1 MDYIEKSDKMNYND
15 ILRNIVKVIAIAMV
29 IFQIYTAAT
38 TPFTAVVQRGV
49 HIGFALAMVFFV
61 FPFKTRSGRTFPLVD
76 IVLCLMGISSAYYIV
91 TNYHTIANRAGIIT
105 NIDILF
111 GIFMVICIIEG
122 TRRTLGLAMPIIASA
137 FLVYNYYGNLI
148 PGEFGHAGF
157 GIPRIINILYAS
169 TEGIFSIPL
178 GVSAT
183 YVGMFVAFG
192 VFLQKTGGGDFFFR
206 FANALLGHVTGGPAK
221 VAVVSSGFMGMM
233 TGSVVANVV
242 TSGTFTIPMMKK
254 VGFEKNFA
262 GAVEAAAS
270 TGGLIMPPVM
280 GAAAF
285 IIAEILGIPYWELV
299 VPAFIPAILY
309 YIALFT
315 AVDLRARVMGIKTIK
330 KDETESVLDVI
341 RDGWYF
347 LLPIIVLVYLISGG
361 ITSVLKA
368 GFYAIVTTLLVAL
381 IFRRDTVKPA
391 KLVEM
396 FEESGKGLIMVATA
410 CACAGIILGVF
421 SLTGLGLK
429 LASLL
434 VALSGGYLIV
444 LLILTMICC
453 IILGMG
459 VSPTAAYIVLA
470 ILVAPA
476 LTQMGV
482 VPLAAHLFIFY
493 FAIYANITPPVAV
506 GAYAA
511 AAISG
516 GEADS
521 TAIKAFRIALPGMIV
536 PFSFAYHSAILLV
549 GSPSQIIFAISTA
562 LIGVLVMTVALE
574 GYFIVKIL
582 WPIRIVF
589 AAAGCILIMPGLVY
603 NLIAFAVIAAALILH
618 LTLVNINKKTKKEV
632 LGQ

>member
-1 MDYIEKSDKMNYND
+1 MDKSEKINKMEYN
-15 ILRNIVKVIAIAMV
+15 NIVGKIVKIIAIAMV

-38 TPFTAVVQRGV
+38 TPFTAVVQRAT
-49 HIGFALAMVFFV
+49 HIGFALAMVFFIY
-61 FPFKTRSGRTFPLVD
+61 PFKTRSGRMFRLVD
-76 IVLCLMGISSAYYIV
+76 IVLSLMGVSSAFYIV
-91 TNYHTIANRAGIIT
+91 SNYHAIADRAGIIT
-105 NIDILF
+105 SIDILF
-111 GIFMVICIIEG
+111 GIFMIICVIEG
-122 TRRTLGLAMPIIASA
+122 TRRTLGLAMPIIASV
-137 FLVYNYYGNLI
+137 FLIYNFFGNLI

-157 GIPRIINILYAS
+157 GIARSINILYAS

-183 YVGMFVAFG
+183 YVGMFVTFG

-206 FANALLGHVTGGPAK
+206 ISNALLGHVKGGPAK
-221 VAVVSSGFMGMM
+221 VAVMTSGFMGMM

-254 VGFEKNFA
+254 VGFDKDFA

-270 TGGLIMPPVM
+270 TGGMIMPPVM

-285 IIAEILGIPYWELV
+285 IIAEVLGISYWKLV

-309 YIALFT
+309 YVAIFT
-315 AVDLRARVMGIKTIK
+315 AVDLRARVLGIKTLK
-330 KDETESVLDVI
+330 KDEMESVLTVI

-347 LLPIIVLVYLISGG
+347 LIPIIVLVYLISGG
-361 ITSVLKA
+361 VTSVLKA

-381 IFRRDTVKPA
+381 IFRRETIKPA
-391 KLVEM
+391 KLMEM
-396 FEESGKGLIMVATA
+396 FEESGRNLIMVATA
-410 CACAGIILGVF
+410 CASAGIILGVF

-434 VALSGGYLIV
+434 VALAGGHLIV
-444 LLILTMICC
+444 LLILTAIVC

-516 GEADS
+516 GKADV
-521 TAIKAFRIALPGMIV
+521 TALKAFRIALPAIIV
-536 PFSFAYHSAILLV
+536 PFSFAYHPTMLLI
-549 GSPSQIIFAISTA
+549 GSTSQIILAITTA

-574 GYFIVKIL
+574 GYFLAKIP
-582 WPIRIVF
+582 WPIRIVIV
-589 AAAGCILIMPGLVY
+589 GGGGVLIMPGLVY
-603 NLIAFAVIAAALILH
+603 NIIAFAVIVAAFVIHLAILSS
-618 LTLVNINKKTKKEV
+618 NKQKKKEV
-632 LGQ
+632 IGQ

>member
-1 MDYIEKSDKMNYND
+1 MDINEKSVKTNYND
-15 ILRNIVKVIAIAMV
+15 IIRNIVKVIAIAMV
-29 IFQIYTAAT
+29 FFQIYTAAT

-91 TNYHTIANRAGIIT
+91 VNYHEIANRAGVIT
-105 NIDILF
+105 NTDILF
-111 GIFMVICIIEG
+111 GIFMIICVIEG
-122 TRRTLGLAMPIIASA
+122 TRRTLGLAMPIIATA
-137 FLVYNYYGNLI
+137 FLLYNYYGNLI
-148 PGEFGHAGF
+148 PGDFGHAGF
-157 GIPRIINILYAS
+157 GIGRIINILYAS

-221 VAVVSSGFMGMM
+221 VAVVASGFMGMM

-285 IIAEILGIPYWELV
+285 IIAEVLGIPYWELV

-309 YIALFT
+309 YITLFT
-315 AVDLRARVMGIKTIK
+315 AVDLRARVMKIKTLK

-347 LLPIIVLVYLISGG
+347 LLPIIVLVYLISMG

-368 GFYAIVTTLLVAL
+368 GFYAIVTTLLVAF

-391 KLVEM
+391 KLAEM
-396 FEESGKGLIMVATA
+396 FEEGGKGLIMVATA

-444 LLILTMICC
+444 LLLLTMICC
-453 IILGMG
+453 LILGMG

-482 VPLAAHLFIFY
+482 APMAAHMFIFY

-516 GEADS
+516 GKADS
-521 TAIKAFRIALPGMIV
+521 TAIKAFRLALPGIIV
-536 PFSFAYHSAILLV
+536 PFSFAYHSAILLI
-549 GSPSQIIFAISTA
+549 GTPSQIIFGISTA
-562 LIGVLVMTVALE
+562 LVGVLVMTVALE
-574 GYFIVKIL
+574 GYLFGNIP
-582 WPIRIVF
+582 WPLRVVLV
-589 AAAGCILIMPGLVY
+589 AAGCVLIMPGLVY
-603 NLIAFAVIAAALILH
+603 NLIAFAVIVAALILH
-618 LTLVNINKKTKKEV
+618 LAIRSINKKTGKEV

>member
-1 MDYIEKSDKMNYND
+1 MDNNEKSVKTNYND
-15 ILRNIVKVIAIAMV
+15 IIRNIVKVIAIAMV
-29 IFQIYTAAT
+29 FFQIYTAAT

-76 IVLCLMGISSAYYIV
+76 IVLCLMGASSAYYIV
-91 TNYHTIANRAGIIT
+91 VNYHEIANRAGVIT
-105 NIDILF
+105 NTDILF
-111 GIFMVICIIEG
+111 GIFMIICVIEG
-122 TRRTLGLAMPIIASA
+122 TRRTLGLAMPIIATA
-137 FLVYNYYGNLI
+137 FLLYNYYGNLI

-157 GIPRIINILYAS
+157 GIGRIINILYAS

-221 VAVVSSGFMGMM
+221 VAVVASGFMGMM

-285 IIAEILGIPYWELV
+285 IIAEVLGIPYWELV

-315 AVDLRARVMGIKTIK
+315 AVDLRARVMKIKTLK
-330 KDETESVLDVI
+330 KDETESVLGVI

-347 LLPIIVLVYLISGG
+347 LLPIIVLVYLISMG

-368 GFYAIVTTLLVAL
+368 GFYAIVTTLLVAF

-391 KLVEM
+391 KLAEM
-396 FEESGKGLIMVATA
+396 FEEGGKGLIMVATA

-444 LLILTMICC
+444 LLLLTMICC
-453 IILGMG
+453 LILGMG

-482 VPLAAHLFIFY
+482 APMAAHMFIFY

-516 GEADS
+516 GKADS
-521 TAIKAFRIALPGMIV
+521 TAIKAFRIALPGIIV
-536 PFSFAYHSAILLV
+536 PFSFAYHSAILLI
-549 GSPSQIIFAISTA
+549 GTPSQIIFGISTA
-562 LIGVLVMTVALE
+562 LVGVLVMTVALE
-574 GYFIVKIL
+574 GYLFGNIP
-582 WPIRIVF
+582 WPLRVVLV
-589 AAAGCILIMPGLVY
+589 AAGCVLIMPGLVY
-603 NLIAFAVIAAALILH
+603 NLIAFAVIVAALILH
-618 LTLVNINKKTKKEV
+618 LAIRSINKKTGKEV